1 MMTTQRY
8 QFGDRIV
15 HADKP
20 EWGVGQVIGAEDVT
34 IDGVAGQRLKIRFDR
49 EGLKSLATQIA
60 DLLPA
65 ESQTAM
71 ERAEAEV
78 VPGLNPDASEQV
90 VREVMTTIPE
100 SARDPF
106 ASLTARLSATFALY
120 RFEPTGASLVDW
132 AAAQSGLTDPLS
144 RFNRHELEEFFR
156 RFAVTRDEQLR
167 SLLNEAKRTDPQ
179 AIPNAAKGAPQA
191 GVEAGRRFLNRG

>member
-1 MMTTQRY
+1 MPTQRF
-8 QFGDRIV
+8 QFGDRLI
-15 HADKP
+15 HSGKP

-34 IDGVAGQRLKIRFDR
+34 IDGVAGQRLKIRFER

-60 DLLPA
+60 NLKMA

-78 VPGLNPDASEQV
+78 VPGLNPEASGRV
-90 VREVMTTIPE
+90 VQEVMVTIPE

-106 ASLTARLSATFALY
+106 ASLTSRLSATFALY
-120 RFEPTGASLVDW
+120 RFDASGASLVDW
-132 AAAQSGLTDPLS
+132 AAAQSGLADPLS

-156 RFAVTRDEQLR
+156 QFSMSRDDQLR
-167 SLLNEAKRTDPQ
+167 SLLGEAKRTDPQ
-179 AIPNAAKGAPQA
+179 AISNAAKDAPRA
-191 GVEAGRRFLNRG
+191 GIEAGRRFLNRG